1 MSPNLPLQLPAK
13 KAAIAATAATATLL
27 GALFT
32 NNRYGISY
40 DINQLL
46 NEKAFRKRVQER
58 ILALG
63 DDVSLY
69 HMWELAD
76 PRAEALWF
84 EGHRWSYAEL
94 IRSKFCSSIFCLV
107 YRCGWLMT

>member
-1 MSPNLPLQLPAK
+1 MSPNIPIQMPAK
-13 KAAIAATAATATLL
+13 KAAIAATTATVTLL
-27 GALFT
+27 GALLA
-32 NNRYGISY
+32 NNRYGFSY
-40 DINQLL
+40 DIKQLL
-46 NEKAFRKRVQER
+46 KEKAFRKRVQER
-58 ILALG
+58 IRALG

-94 IRSKFCSSIFCLV
+94 ILSKFCSFILV
-107 YRCGWLMT
+107 